1 MHLSILL
8 EVKLSYEPSCPSVGW
23 SVCHNFLK
31 GREVSML
38 PSDHLLIY
46 ICDPEALFRRANIFH
61 AAQPAEQYFR
71 RTLWQYTYVNRNF
84 FVSAMYV
91 CRFFKYNLVCTWAL
105 KKNKVSTNAK
115 FTQADVNKIVLY
127 TYKRHIHIHVS
138 NCIKLLKIQSFTFI
152 IIVHCERIMWN
163 IGWHICLIRPF

>member
-1 MHLSILL
+1 M
-8 EVKLSYEPSCPSVGW
+8 KLSYEPSCPSVGW

-46 ICDPEALFRRANIFH
+46 ICMWSRSIVSPGEHIPRGTTCRAIF
-61 AAQPAEQYFR
+61 Q
-71 RTLWQYTYVNRNF
+71 RTLWQYTYVNRDF